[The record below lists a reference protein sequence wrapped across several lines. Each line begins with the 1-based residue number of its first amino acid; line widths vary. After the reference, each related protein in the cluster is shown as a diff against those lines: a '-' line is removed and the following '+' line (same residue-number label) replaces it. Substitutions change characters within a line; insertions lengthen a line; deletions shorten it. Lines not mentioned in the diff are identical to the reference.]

1 MSSRCWRSASSA
13 SSRWGRL
20 SPRSSVRSR
29 RSGDGGAGVGRSRR
43 VPVHDAPGD
52 RRGPRRE
59 LRRRGG
65 RADRPHGSR
74 DAVVVVRLS
83 PPRARPAGRVSLRR
97 AGLARVRSLGQAGRR
112 RVSARGSGPAAHG
125 LHRCAGP
132 EGVHAR
138 RARLRWPH
146 RARDGRGASGPCAT
160 PGDLQHVDVV
170 ARAEPPG
177 GMAQSRAIGTRG
189 PAPVRTA
196 RFLGER
202 ALAAGGAGRALHAG
216 GARAVHRGAARPGC
230 AARDVDLRARAA
242 PLQRVVRPA
251 LAAARPDRRDSGP
264 ARVGDEGSC
273 VRDGVAALANGLQR
287 RAGGRVGRRRARA
300 TRGARPGIGRAGPG
314 LSRGRTEDRMRDLR
328 LHAGMPIKPIYGP
341 EDLAGRDAD
350 KDIGRPGEYP
360 YTRGIHPHM
369 YRDRLWTMRQYI
381 GFGTPEETNARFKYL
396 MAHGQDALNV
406 AFDLPTQLGLDSD
419 DPRAEGEV
427 GRVGMAIDTLA
438 DMEAAFDG
446 IPLDRVSVSLTI
458 NGMAAPITAMYYA
471 VAEQQGAAPERVV
484 TTPQN
489 DILKE
494 FIARGTWV
502 YPVEPSLRLVAD
514 LIEFSA
520 RRYPRS
526 NPVSVCGYHI
536 REAGCTTAQEMAY
549 GLAIAAAYVELM
561 LARGMAID
569 DFAPRISFNFT
580 CWGKIFEE
588 VAKFRAGR
596 RLYARMMRERF
607 GATNPRSWMFR
618 SLIGGGGSAF
628 TMQEPENN
636 IVRGAYIALAGALS
650 GAQTMALPTY
660 DEAYTIPSPK
670 AQLIALRTMQIC
682 AEESGA
688 ADTADPLAGS
698 YYVEALTNEMEAK
711 ILEELAA
718 VERMGGIVE
727 AVKSGALQA
736 EVARQAYL
744 FEQRMASGEIPKV
757 AVNCHVG
764 DQPAEADREVELYA
778 FDARVA
784 ETQVAKL
791 AKVRRDR
798 DDRAARAALA
808 RLTDEARGPGN
819 LMPAIMEAVKAY
831 ATLGEVNRAM
841 KAVFGEHEEPVT
853 W

>member
-1 MSSRCWRSASSA
+1 
-13 SSRWGRL
+13 
-20 SPRSSVRSR
+20 VR
-29 RSGDGGAGVGRSRR
+29 D
-43 VPVHDAPGD
+43 
-52 RRGPRRE
+52 
-59 LRRRGG
+59 
-65 RADRPHGSR
+65 
-74 DAVVVVRLS
+74 
-83 PPRARPAGRVSLRR
+83 VS
-97 AGLARVRSLGQAGRR
+97 
-112 RVSARGSGPAAHG
+112 
-125 LHRCAGP
+125 
-132 EGVHAR
+132 
-138 RARLRWPH
+138 
-146 RARDGRGASGPCAT
+146 
-160 PGDLQHVDVV
+160 
-170 ARAEPPG
+170 
-177 GMAQSRAIGTRG
+177 
-189 PAPVRTA
+189 
-196 RFLGER
+196 
-202 ALAAGGAGRALHAG
+202 LHAG
-216 GARAVHRGAARPGC
+216 IPV
-230 AARDVDLRARAA
+230 
-242 PLQRVVRPA
+242 
-251 LAAARPDRRDSGP
+251 
-264 ARVGDEGSC
+264 
-273 VRDGVAALANGLQR
+273 
-287 RAGGRVGRRRARA
+287 
-300 TRGARPGIGRAGPG
+300 
-314 LSRGRTEDRMRDLR
+314 
-328 LHAGMPIKPIYGP
+328 KPVYGP
-341 EDLAGRDAD
+341 EDLAGRDPERD
-350 KDIGRPGEYP
+350 LGRPGEYP
-360 YTRGIHPHM
+360 YTRGIHAHM

-381 GFGTPEETNARFKYL
+381 GFGTPAETNARFKYL

-438 DMEAAFDG
+438 DMEEAFAG

-471 VAEQQGAAPERVV
+471 VADAQGAAADRVV

-494 FIARGTWV
+494 FVARGTWI
-502 YPVEPSLRLVAD
+502 YPVEPSLRLVGD
-514 LIEFSA
+514 LIEYSA

-561 LARGMAID
+561 LARGMAVD

-580 CWGKIFEE
+580 AWGRIFEE

-596 RLYARMMRERF
+596 RLYARMLRERF

-628 TMQEPENN
+628 TVQEPENN

-698 YYVEALTNEMEAK
+698 YYVESLTNAMEDK
-711 ILEELAA
+711 IVEELAA

-744 FEQRMASGEIPKV
+744 FERGLASGAIAKV

-764 DQPAEADREVELYA
+764 DRPAEADHEVELYA
-778 FDARVA
+778 FDARAA

-791 AKVRRDR
+791 AKVRRER

-808 RLTDEARGPGN
+808 RLRDEARGPAN
-819 LMPAIMEAVKAY
+819 LMPPIMDAVKAY
-831 ATLGEVNRAM
+831 ATLGEINRAL
-841 KAVFGEHEEPVT
+841 KDVFGEHKEPVK